1 MTNLEKMK
9 NILIEQI
16 NGMDATEFEQ
26 ILGAHSPS
34 SAEQVVG

>member
-16 NGMDATEFEQ
+16 NGMDATEFEKL
-26 ILGAHSPS
+26 LGLFDGIYPD
-34 SAEQVVG
+34 EGLD